1 MQLFLLKK
9 MEKFCSVIMSSC
21 HLFAVIIK
29 PENITVHAVFVS
41 KETGEILKEYAR
53 GEKVKC
59 CIFPPHYESAWT
71 VLTISF
77 ISFVV
82 ICAIAVLVFY
92 TPRRWSYSQGT
103 NYRSQSVDPET
114 VEALPCF
121 AFSSAHS
128 RDCHTQETC
137 AICLEDY
144 KDGEIIKV
152 LPCRHGKTLLIC
164 LIL

>member
-1 MQLFLLKK
+1 MQLFQLKK

-92 TPRRWSYSQGT
+92 TPRHWSYSQGT

-114 VEALPCF
+114 VKALPCF

-152 LPCRHGKTLLIC
+152 LPCQHGKTLLIC